1 MTGSLSAIVLVAAVV
16 GFVAGWIV
24 LTLTTV
30 AALKSRCG
38 ELQSANSDLTER
50 ERGTHA
56 DRSVASAVQARLEAE
71 VAAAREERAA
81 GAEREAALHR
91 QLAAAMTAHATAEQI
106 VADIKTARAEADS
119 KFAEVANK
127 VIADARAS
135 LLEATSEKVK
145 TEGEAARAE
154 AQAKLAEI
162 SAGLT
167 ARLGELGT
175 ALAAMQ
181 TAREQD
187 TQKIAGELGALGQK
201 AAALSEAI
209 AMTHTATNRVSTL
222 LSTRQAR
229 GAWGEYEL
237 KRLIEMTGMTEHV
250 SFDVQKAGYGDDE
263 RGRPDVVLYI
273 AGGGTLPIDAKVPF
287 DAYQEAVEATD
298 EGVRTTRLADAVSA
312 VRGQVK
318 TLAQRRYHST
328 PGCIGWTIMFVPI
341 ESMLSSVLASDS
353 GILQYAIENRV
364 LIASPLSLLV
374 YLFAFAQGWSYASQQ
389 ENAQQILEQA
399 KQMVGRL
406 APFVEHLTKV
416 GGAIQSAS
424 DAYNRAVGSFDR
436 SVAPQARRIYELG
449 GADELPPLVAKPVEV
464 RLLDPDK
471 YVLEQ
476 QRLLPEEPALSAD
489 AATETAATA
498 SADEAADRRADRLGN
513 DAGAVDADTLFA
525 VRTTAPQTVT

>member
-1 MTGSLSAIVLVAAVV
+1 VISSLSWLTVALVAAGLAL
-16 GFVAGWIV
+16 GFVAAWVV
-24 LTLTTV
+24 LTVTTV
-30 AALKSRCG
+30 AALRSQCG
-38 ELQSANSDLTER
+38 ELRSSNADLTDR
-50 ERGTHA
+50 ERTAHA
-56 DRSVASAVQARLEAE
+56 EHSVAAAAQARLEAE
-71 VAAAREERAA
+71 IAAAREERTAA
-81 GAEREAALHR
+81 AEREAALHR
-91 QLAAAMTAHATAEQI
+91 RLAEAMAAQASAEQAI
-106 VADIKTARAEADS
+106 ADLKNARAEADS
-119 KFAEVANK
+119 KFAELANK
-127 VIADARAS
+127 IIADARAS
-135 LLEATSEKVK
+135 LVEAASEKVK
-145 TEGEAARAE
+145 VEGEVARAE

-162 SAGLT
+162 SAGLN
-167 ARLGELGT
+167 ARLGELGS

-187 TQKIAGELGALGQK
+187 AQKIAGELGALGQK

-287 DAYQEAVEATD
+287 DAYQEAVDATD
-298 EGVRTTRLADAVSA
+298 DGLRAARLADAVSA

-318 TLAQRRYHST
+318 SLAQRRYHST

-341 ESMLSSVLASDS
+341 ESMLSSVLAADS
-353 GILQYAIENRV
+353 GILQYAIDNRV

-389 ENAQQILEQA
+389 QNAQNILEQA
-399 KQMVGRL
+399 KLLVGRL

-416 GGAIQSAS
+416 GGAIQNAS

-449 GADELPPLVAKPVEV
+449 GADELPPLVAKASEV
-464 RLLDPDK
+464 RLLDSDK
-471 YVLEQ
+471 YVFGQ
-476 QRLLPEEPALSAD
+476 QRLLPEPAALEGDSPDESAAPD
-489 AATETAATA
+489 EARETPAQPAKA
-498 SADEAADRRADRLGN
+498 NGAADERPAPP
-513 DAGAVDADTLFA
+513 LF
-525 VRTTAPQTVT
+525 VS